1 LHKLGYIS
9 PTPIQ
14 YFSLV
19 TVLKDP
25 NTNIIAQ
32 SKSGTGK
39 TLAFLTILLEKLV
52 QMNLISN

>member
-1 LHKLGYIS
+1 MS

-19 TVLKDP
+19 TVLKNP
-25 NTNIIAQ
+25 ETNVIAQ

-39 TLAFLTILLEKLV
+39 TLAFLGILLQKFI
-52 QMNLISN
+52 NFNIISN

>member
-1 LHKLGYIS
+1 MCKCLNIQGYIS

-19 TVLKDP
+19 TFFDNSKS
-25 NTNIIAQ
+25 NIIAQ

-39 TLAFLTILLEKLV
+39 TLAFLGILMQKLIEK
-52 QMNLISN
+52 